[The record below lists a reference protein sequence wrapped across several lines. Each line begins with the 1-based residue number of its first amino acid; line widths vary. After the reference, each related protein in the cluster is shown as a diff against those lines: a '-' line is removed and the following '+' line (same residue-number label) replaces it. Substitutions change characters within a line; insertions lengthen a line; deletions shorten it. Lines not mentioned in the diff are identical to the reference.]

1 VLGLPGPATASLPV
15 VLAQP
20 CINPPLEPLPPSRPS
35 PQTIDLRRAFTP
47 PDGTPAAAA
56 RARGS
61 VSPSIER
68 EPRSG
73 RDASPPA
80 PDALAAHPAV
90 ALLRQGSISP
100 VDPSG
105 PPSSRLPTPPSSLF
119 AQPEALFADEQPAA
133 ANPPPPVS
141 AQRQPADGAPAHA
154 PLPARSQR
162 LYTQPAM
169 RTVELAAASAAP
181 AAGPHALP
189 ERGARAAFPQARVI
203 PTRAVDKGGRMP
215 WAREAAPGP
224 LPGPL
229 PTKSPEAPDLL
240 LPGRRPRPTV
250 APTKASPPTLVPV
263 QPPPQPLA
271 RALRPARGA
280 GR

>member
-1 VLGLPGPATASLPV
+1 
-15 VLAQP
+15 
-20 CINPPLEPLPPSRPS
+20 LPPSRPS
-35 PQTIDLRRAFTP
+35 PQTIDLRRAVTP

-56 RARGS
+56 RAGAS

-68 EPRSG
+68 EPRGG

-105 PPSSRLPTPPSSLF
+105 PPSSRLPTPPGSLF
-119 AQPEALFADEQPAA
+119 AQPELALPDEPPAA

-141 AQRQPADGAPAHA
+141 AQRQPADDARAHA
-154 PLPARSQR
+154 PLPAR
-162 LYTQPAM
+162 LQPAV
-169 RTVELAAASAAP
+169 RSVELSAASAAP
-181 AAGPHALP
+181 AAGLRALP
-189 ERGARAAFPQARVI
+189 DRGARAARPQARVI

-215 WAREAAPGP
+215 WTREAAPGP

-240 LPGRRPRPTV
+240 HPGRRPRPTV
-250 APTKASPPTLVPV
+250 APTALAGKASPPALVPV
-263 QPPPQPLA
+263 QPPGTTPHPLP